1 MKGFY
6 PYQNQNAF
14 PHMGPEDSKV
24 WKRFI
29 NAYPDAYDSVDYD
42 VKVGTVPAFVSRDAV
57 GVGGDIKNLY
67 LRKIDVIGFA
77 GERIDIIEVKPI
89 AGFSAVGQ
97 ILGYMMHWKEENMG
111 FPATR
116 AVIVCASAPLDVQLL
131 AEINGV
137 EIIRV

>member
-14 PHMGPEDSKV
+14 PHMGPEDTAV

-29 NAYPDAYDSVDYD
+29 TAYPDAYDSVDYD
-42 VKVGTVPAFVSRDAV
+42 VKVGTIPAFVSRDNS

-67 LRKIDVIGFA
+67 LRKIDVVGFA
-77 GERIDIIEVKPI
+77 GESIDVIEVKPI

-97 ILGYMMHWKEENMG
+97 ILGYMMHWKEEHG
-111 FPATR
+111 GVAPAR
-116 AVIVCASAPLDVQLL
+116 AVIVCASASLDVHLL
-131 AEINGV
+131 AEQNGV
-137 EIIRV
+137 EIITV